1 MFDALRKLFE
11 TQPATPETGAP
22 EARRRLAV
30 ATCALLL
37 EAAQADDDFSAD
49 EQDLV
54 TALVKERFGLAGADL
69 EELLELAE
77 SRRQRSA
84 GLYEFTR
91 LIDQNTDHA
100 GKLEIL
106 ELLWRVVY
114 RDGRLEAREDALM
127 HKLARLLELP
137 HGDLIA
143 LKLRVKESG
152 GSPAGG
158 GAAGNRS
165 AGGSGSEPGAGGPA

>member
-11 TQPATPETGAP
+11 VRPADRET
-22 EARRRLAV
+22 EAHEAQRRLAV

-37 EAAQADDDFSAD
+37 EAAQADDEFSPA
-49 EQDLV
+49 ERDLI

-77 SRRQRSA
+77 ARRQRSA

-91 LIDQNTDHA
+91 LIGQHTGHA

-143 LKLRVKESG
+143 LKLRVKGSG
-152 GSPAGG
+152 DPQASDGAAGDPPAGG
-158 GAAGNRS
+158 
-165 AGGSGSEPGAGGPA
+165 PC

>member
-11 TQPATPETGAP
+11 AQPAAREAGAP
-22 EARRRLAV
+22 EAQRRLAV

-37 EAAQADDDFSAD
+37 EAAQADDEFSPD
-49 EQDLV
+49 ERDLV

-91 LIDQNTDHA
+91 LIGEHTGHA

-143 LKLRVKESG
+143 LKLRVKGGG
-152 GSPAGG
+152 GSAAGG
-158 GAAGNRS
+158 GAAGDPP
-165 AGGSGSEPGAGGPA
+165 AGDPGAGGPA

>member
-11 TQPATPETGAP
+11 AQPAAREAEGQA
-22 EARRRLAV
+22 ARRRLAV

-37 EAAQADDDFSAD
+37 EAAQADDEFSPA
-49 EQDLV
+49 EKDLV
-54 TALVKERFGLAGADL
+54 TALVRERFGLAGDDL
-69 EELLELAE
+69 EGLLELAE
-77 SRRQRSA
+77 SRRQSSA

-91 LIDQNTDHA
+91 LIGQHTGHA

-143 LKLRVKESG
+143 LKLRVKGSG
-152 GSPAGG
+152 GSPEGD
-158 GAAGNRS
+158 GAAGDPS
-165 AGGSGSEPGAGGPA
+165 AGGPGAGPGAGGPA